1 METTLFHCRS
11 YFVITICNGTIH
23 YYLYFVYEVWKLIKV
38 AVQTYIWAIFS
49 SPPTLERGSPRLP
62 IELHYAALVGH
73 FVLTWF
79 VTLLKIDK
87 KFHFDHDEGQDL
99 AKMTTTTHY
108 QRRLLLLLMHIS
120 CVDALEEKMFIF
132 ISM

>member
-1 METTLFHCRS
+1 MERKFKFCAKLMCCSARNRLPTLKNHSSVFREYRRYSNCLHGFLFTQKLPIVRLNP
-11 YFVITICNGTIH
+11 YFVVI
-23 YYLYFVYEVWKLIKV
+23 
-38 AVQTYIWAIFS
+38 
-49 SPPTLERGSPRLP
+49 
-62 IELHYAALVGH
+62 
-73 FVLTWF
+73 
-79 VTLLKIDK
+79 LKIDK